1 MPGIAPDQAQIEVIF
16 KGEDRPCEVRLTLQ
30 DQQRATGT
38 LDAAGLAALQPALNQ
53 GWHTGLHEEL
63 GRQLFQQ
70 LLPDNVAALYNTAL
84 RASGR
89 RGLRVALEIDEALPA
104 LHRVPWERMLQ
115 PAAERW
121 LPLSAAPNVFFSRSL
136 RTGQPWP
143 LPAPSGPLRVL
154 VVISSPFPA
163 GNPYYVDVDREKAAV
178 LDVLERFPGQIQAEV
193 IGGAVSLQQIVNAF
207 NRAPGY
213 DILHYVGHGVW
224 DEAAQTGALILTG
237 EQLDGS
243 QGETAVSAETLVEKL
258 LNAAHL
264 PRLIFLGAC
273 ESGQQSTNDAF
284 AGVGPQMVKAGCPAV
299 VCMQEKVE
307 NAVARQFAQ
316 DFYANL
322 LDSGSVDLA
331 VNRARVSLLENQY
344 FQWAVPV
351 LYMHLRDGILF
362 NPQQRF
368 RPEKPLPYKSLSPYG
383 RDDCDL
389 FKGRNAAV
397 TQVATRIRQGQITL
411 VHGESGAGLTSL
423 LEAGVCKQLSD
434 GSEHERCRVLRVA
447 DYNDLAGEVRLQLV
461 DDGRPLTLPLRGDAP
476 AAEVLQAAAVGP
488 FSSLVL
494 MLDQFEEALALPAA
508 QQKQLYAAL
517 DAALAAAGER
527 LKVVLAVHSDALNGQ
542 ALLQQWL
549 GDRAGRWIEILPL
562 EPENAVEAIYQPL
575 VDLRSPVQ
583 INRKYVREQMVPD
596 LTALYEGKASGEQPW
611 VDPGQLQITCSWLY
625 EKASDTRADTVEL
638 YESSGG
644 ADGILA
650 RYMKE
655 ELQQLFP
662 GAEAG
667 LARQIFIALA
677 APHMDHWVTP
687 EQIHLT
693 AAGENNGQETAIP
706 TTQVAAVLN
715 RLARAELL
723 SRRFQDGRYAY
734 AFPNHTI
741 AEQAVLLGGE
751 SVRHAYRAGDEL
763 ERAWRLWL
771 ASREENRSSAASDE
785 VLPTRQQLRLL
796 VKNHA
801 YLDAPPVKYLMLLRA
816 AVLRRES
823 PYLWVQKLRAR
834 EQDLAL
840 IQALDA
846 DAAPGEKPLVSGV
859 ARNLSGSLLGS
870 LEQVVPARPADAYG
884 FGDVAWAAVSSPDRT
899 SRLTS
904 TLALAAL
911 PGGITEALSRL
922 KPALELRWSGLR
934 RSLRGAEMLGNLA
947 ESVPADTATGDGSA
961 VNKEIGRQPPA
972 SRAAVHLWRSVRR
985 FINDR
990 RWILWMTLGSGIGA
1004 GLGLGFERML
1014 VGLLSNAASANLG
1027 TIFFALNSYWGFLL
1041 LASASF
1047 SIALAGPLF
1056 LRERQHVSLAQ
1067 RILLGTLGFGLANL
1081 LVAFL
1086 NGNRIMN
1093 QPFPALFGLIAGA
1106 AISLPL
1112 AVQHRTNRRAWIAG
1126 LLGALVFAAVQAVF
1140 LAFPDLGAGIS
1151 TALSAGFFDSY
1162 FNHWSWIT
1170 ASPDWSSI
1178 LSLADALLSGA
1189 ALIFGALAG
1198 RSAAEKWYL
1207 RWEDFMNRYSDL

>member
-1 MPGIAPDQAQIEVIF
+1 MPGIAPDQAHLEVIY
-16 KGEDRPCEVRLTLQ
+16 KGENRPCEVRLTLQ
-30 DQQRATGT
+30 DQQRASGT
-38 LDAAGLAALQPALNQ
+38 LNAASLATLQPALNQ

-63 GRQLFQQ
+63 GRQIFQQ
-70 LLPDNVAALYNTAL
+70 LLPDDVSALYQAAL

-89 RGLRVALEIDEALPA
+89 RGLRVTLEIDEALPA

-115 PAAERW
+115 PAGERW

-143 LPAPSGPLRVL
+143 LPAPAGPLRVL
-154 VVISSPFPA
+154 VAISSPFPP
-163 GNPYYVDVDREKAAV
+163 GSPYYVDADKEKAGVLEV
-178 LDVLERFPGQIQAEV
+178 LDRFPEQIQAEV
-193 IGGAVSLQQIVNAF
+193 IGGAISLQQIVNAF
-207 NRAPGY
+207 NRGTGY

-224 DEAAQTGALILTG
+224 DETAQTGALILSG

-243 QGETAVSAETLVEKL
+243 QGEIAVEAETIVEKL
-258 LNAAHL
+258 LSAARL
-264 PRLIFLGAC
+264 PRLIILGAC

-284 AGVGPQMVKAGCPAV
+284 AGVGPRMVKAGCPAV

-307 NAVARQFAQ
+307 NQVARQFAQ
-316 DFYANL
+316 DFYATL
-322 LDSGSVDLA
+322 LDSGCVDLA

-389 FKGRNAAV
+389 FKGRTDTI
-397 TQVATRIRQGQITL
+397 TQVATRIRQNQITL

-423 LEAGVCKQLSD
+423 LEAGVCKQLTA
-434 GSEHERCRVLRVA
+434 GGEQERCRVLRVA
-447 DYNDLAGEVRLQLV
+447 DYNDLAGEIRLQLV
-461 DDGRPLTLPLRGDAP
+461 EDGRPISLPLRGDAP
-476 AAEVLQAAAVGP
+476 LAEVLQATAVGP

-494 MLDQFEEALALPAA
+494 VLDQFEEALALPAA
-508 QQKQLYAAL
+508 QQKEIYAAL
-517 DAALAAAGER
+517 DAAMAAAGNR

-596 LTALYEGKASGEQPW
+596 LAALYEGKASGEQPW

-625 EKASDTRADTVEL
+625 EKADETRADTVEI
-638 YESSGG
+638 YEGNGG

-662 GAEAG
+662 GAEAD
-667 LARQIFIALA
+667 LARKIFIALA
-677 APHMDHWVTP
+677 APHMDHWSTP
-687 EQIHLT
+687 EQIRL
-693 AAGENNGQETAIP
+693 AADGPNGHEGGAT
-706 TTQVAAVLN
+706 TTQVVGVLN

-723 SRRFQDGRYAY
+723 TRRFEGGGYVY

-751 SVRHAYRAGDEL
+751 SVRQAYRAGDEL

-771 ASREENRSSAASDE
+771 ASREENRGSTASDA
-785 VLPTRQQLRLL
+785 VLPTPQQLRLL
-796 VKNHA
+796 ARNSAH
-801 YLDAPPVKYLMLLRA
+801 LDAPPVKFLMLLRA

-823 PYLWVQKLRAR
+823 PIAWVQKLRGK
-834 EQDLAL
+834 EEDLAL

-846 DAAPGEKPLVSGV
+846 DAAVGEKPLISGV
-859 ARNLSGSLLGS
+859 ARNLSGSLLGTTD
-870 LEQVVPARPADAYG
+870 PAAPKRPADAYG
-884 FGDVAWAAVSSPDRT
+884 YGDVAWAAVSSPDIT
-899 SRLTS
+899 SRLTAA
-904 TLALAAL
+904 LALAAL
-911 PGGITEALSRL
+911 PGGISAALARL
-922 KPALELRWSGLR
+922 KPALEARWSGLPR
-934 RSLRGAEMLGNLA
+934 ALRGAELLGNLA
-947 ESVPADTATGDGSA
+947 ESIPQDGGSGERETL
-961 VNKEIGRQPPA
+961 NKEIRRQPPTG
-972 SRAAVHLWRSVRR
+972 RAAVQLWRSTRR

-990 RWILWMTLGSGIGA
+990 RWILWSTLGGGISA
-1004 GLGLGFERML
+1004 GLGLGIERLL
-1014 VGLLSNAASANLG
+1014 VGLLSNASSANLG

-1041 LASASF
+1041 MAFTSF
-1047 SIALAGPLF
+1047 SMALAGPLF
-1056 LRERQHVSLAQ
+1056 LRDRERTSLGH
-1067 RILLGTLGFGLANL
+1067 RLLLGTLGFGLANL

-1086 NGNRIMN
+1086 NGNRITS
-1093 QPFPALFGLIAGA
+1093 QPFPALFGFLAGA
-1106 AISLPL
+1106 AVSLPL
-1112 AVQHRTNRRAWIAG
+1112 AAQQTARRPAWIAG
-1126 LLGALVFAAVQAVF
+1126 LVGTGIFAAVQGVF

-1162 FNHWSWIT
+1162 FNHWEWIT
-1170 ASPDWSSI
+1170 ATSDWNSL
-1178 LSLADALLSGA
+1178 LSLVDALLSGV

-1198 RSAAEKWYL
+1198 QRIAEKWHL
-1207 RWEDFMNRYSDL
+1207 RWEDFLNRYSDL

>member
-1 MPGIAPDQAQIEVIF
+1 MPGIAPDQAHLEVIY
-16 KGEDRPCEVRLTLQ
+16 KGENRPCEVRLTLQ
-30 DQQRATGT
+30 DQQRASGT
-38 LDAAGLAALQPALNQ
+38 LNAASLATLQPALNQ

-63 GRQLFQQ
+63 GRQIFQQ
-70 LLPDNVAALYNTAL
+70 LLPDDVSALYQAAL

-89 RGLRVALEIDEALPA
+89 RGLRVTLEIDEALPA

-115 PAAERW
+115 PAGERW

-143 LPAPSGPLRVL
+143 LPAPAGPLRVL
-154 VVISSPFPA
+154 VVISSPFPP
-163 GNPYYVDVDREKAAV
+163 GSPYYVDVDKEKAGV
-178 LDVLERFPGQIQAEV
+178 LEVLERFPGQIQAEV

-207 NRAPGY
+207 NRGPGY

-224 DEAAQTGALILTG
+224 DETAQTGALILSG

-243 QGETAVSAETLVEKL
+243 LGETAVDAETIVEKL
-258 LNAAHL
+258 LSAARL

-307 NAVARQFAQ
+307 NQVARQFAQ
-316 DFYANL
+316 DFYATL
-322 LDSGSVDLA
+322 LDSGCVDLA

-362 NPQQRF
+362 NPQERF

-389 FKGRNAAV
+389 FKGRTETI
-397 TQVATRIRQGQITL
+397 TQVATRIQQNQITL

-423 LEAGVCKQLSD
+423 LEAGVCKQLTAGD
-434 GSEHERCRVLRVA
+434 EQERCRVLRVA
-447 DYNDLAGEVRLQLV
+447 DYSDLAGEIRLQLV
-461 DDGRPLTLPLRGDAP
+461 EDGRPMPLPLRGDAP
-476 AAEVLQAAAVGP
+476 VDDVLQAAAVGS

-494 MLDQFEEALALPAA
+494 VLDQFEEALALPTA
-508 QQKQLYAAL
+508 QQKEIYAAL
-517 DAALAAAGER
+517 DAAMAAAGNR

-575 VDLRSPVQ
+575 IDLRSPVQ

-596 LTALYEGKASGEQPW
+596 LAALYEGKASGEQPW

-625 EKASDTRADTVEL
+625 EKANETRADTVEI
-638 YESSGG
+638 YESNGG

-662 GAEAG
+662 GAEAD
-667 LARQIFIALA
+667 LARKIFIALA
-677 APHMDHWVTP
+677 APHMDHWSTP
-687 EQIHLT
+687 EQIRLAASGGNGHDNGAT
-693 AAGENNGQETAIP
+693 AA
-706 TTQVAAVLN
+706 QVADVLN

-723 SRRFQDGRYAY
+723 TRRFEGGGYVY

-751 SVRHAYRAGDEL
+751 SVRQAYRAGDEL

-771 ASREENRSSAASDE
+771 ASREDNNGSAAADQ
-785 VLPTRQQLRLL
+785 VLPTTQQLRLL
-796 VKNHA
+796 ARNSLI
-801 YLDAPPVKYLMLLRA
+801 LDAPPVKFLMLLRA
-816 AVLRRES
+816 AVLRREN
-823 PYLWVQKLRAR
+823 PYVWVQKLRGK
-834 EQDLAL
+834 EEELAL

-846 DAAPGEKPLVSGV
+846 DATPGEKPLISGV
-859 ARNLSGSLLGS
+859 ARNLSGSLLGTS
-870 LEQVVPARPADAYG
+870 NPAATKRPADAYNY
-884 FGDVAWAAVSSPDRT
+884 GDVAWAAVASADRT
-899 SRLTS
+899 SRLTAA
-904 TLALAAL
+904 LALAAL
-911 PGGITEALSRL
+911 PGGISAALARL
-922 KPALELRWSGLR
+922 KPALEARWSGLAR
-934 RSLRGAEMLGNLA
+934 AMRGAEMLGNLA
-947 ESVPADTATGDGSA
+947 ESVPQDGGESETL
-961 VNKEIGRQPPA
+961 NKEIRRQPPTG
-972 SRAAVHLWRSVRR
+972 RAAVHLWRSTRR

-990 RWILWMTLGSGIGA
+990 RWILWSTLGGGIGA
-1004 GLGLGFERML
+1004 GLTLGLERLL

-1041 LASASF
+1041 LAITCF
-1047 SIALAGPLF
+1047 GIALAGPLF
-1056 LRERQHVSLAQ
+1056 LRDRERVSMGQ

-1086 NGNRIMN
+1086 NGNRILN
-1093 QPFPALFGLIAGA
+1093 QPFPALFGFVAGA
-1106 AISLPL
+1106 AVSLPL
-1112 AVQHRTNRRAWIAG
+1112 AAQQASRRPAWFAG
-1126 LLGALVFAAVQAVF
+1126 LAGMAVFAAVQGAF

-1162 FNHWSWIT
+1162 FNHWNWVTST
-1170 ASPDWSSI
+1170 PNWSAL

-1189 ALIFGALAG
+1189 AMIFGALAG
-1198 RSAAEKWYL
+1198 RNIAEKWHL
-1207 RWEDFMNRYSDL
+1207 RWEDFLNRYSDL